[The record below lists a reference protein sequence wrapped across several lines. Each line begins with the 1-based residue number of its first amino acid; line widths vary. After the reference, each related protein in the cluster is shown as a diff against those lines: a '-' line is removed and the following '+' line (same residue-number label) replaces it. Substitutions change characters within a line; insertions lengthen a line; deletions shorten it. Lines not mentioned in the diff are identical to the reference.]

1 MITSLFIANRGEI
14 AVRIIRTCREMGI
27 RTVAAYSR
35 ADEESL
41 PVEMADAAVCVGPPA
56 SKDSYTHMG
65 NLISAA
71 LYAGCDAIHP
81 GVGFLSENAEF
92 ASSVK
97 KAGLV
102 FIGPDPRTITFMGN
116 KVQAKKTAV
125 EATLQLI
132 PGSDGS
138 KEELVAAKGFADE
151 VGYPVIIKAA
161 SGGGG
166 KGMRIVRDEDSLEKN
181 MKIAAH
187 EAQTAF
193 SDGTIYMEK
202 YLENPRH
209 VEVQILADTHG
220 NVIHLGERD
229 CSLQRKHQKL
239 VEESPSPGMNQRLR
253 DRMCRDAVNLF
264 AKLDYK
270 GAGTVEF
277 LFDGEQYFFMEV
289 NARVQVEHPVSE
301 YVSGID
307 IIREQIRA
315 CSGESLKLS
324 QEEIRLEG
332 ASIECRINAL
342 SPGTVREYFQPGGR
356 NVRFDS
362 FLYQG
367 YRVQPYY
374 DALLGKL
381 ITYGSTRRSAV
392 ERMVRALAE
401 LKIDGISTN
410 IEEQKR
416 IIDSAVFR
424 KGVFGTYDLP
434 KILEE

>member
-27 RTVAAYSR
+27 RTVAAYSQ
-35 ADEESL
+35 ADSDSL
-41 PVEMADAAVCVGPPA
+41 PVMMADAAVCVGPPA
-56 SKDSYTHMG
+56 TKDSYTHKG

-71 LYAGCDAIHP
+71 LYACCDAIHP

-92 ASSVK
+92 AAKVQE
-97 KAGLV
+97 AGLL
-102 FIGPDPRTITFMGN
+102 FIGPEPRTISFLGN
-116 KVQAKKTAV
+116 KVHAKKTAA
-125 EATLQLI
+125 EAGLPVI

-138 KEELVAAKGFADE
+138 IEDLKAAKGFAGE

-166 KGMRIVRDEDSLEKN
+166 KGMRIVRDAESLERN

-229 CSLQRKHQKL
+229 CSLQRNHQKL
-239 VEESPSPGMNQRLR
+239 VEESPSPAMDERLR
-253 DRMCRDAVNLF
+253 DKMCRDAVTLF

-277 LFDGEQYFFMEV
+277 LFDGKQYFFMEV

-301 YVSGID
+301 LVSGID

-324 QEEIRLEG
+324 QEEIGLEG

-342 SPGTVREYFQPGGR
+342 SPGRVSEFFPPGGR

-362 FLYQG
+362 YLYQG
-367 YRVQPYY
+367 YTVPSYY

-381 ITYGSTRRSAV
+381 ITYGSSRRSAV
-392 ERMVRALAE
+392 NRMGRALNE
-401 LKIDGISTN
+401 LRIGGISTN

-416 IIDSAVFR
+416 IIDSNIFR
-424 KGVFGTYDLP
+424 GGVFGTYDLA